1 MFMKQLFFTLYAAVF
16 HLCRIF
22 PVQKKRVALISMHN
36 AGFHDSLGEMERAF
50 REQNEGFFFVKIT
63 RKDLSLQTDAGVSA
77 LVRSILRAIGFFT
90 VKAYGLARS
99 KYIFLNDNFMPLA
112 SLRLSKK
119 AVVTQLWHAE
129 GAFKRFGQDIDQ
141 PPEIRAREAAGN
153 AKLSFVVCSSE
164 SVAPHYASAF
174 HVNREQV
181 LPLGSPRTDFFFRPH
196 DLVALR
202 ARFDESYP
210 QCRGKKLVLY
220 APTFRDDPDQ
230 DRDLLSRLD
239 TGLFTRHLGEEYALL
254 VRLHPQV
261 HADTRT
267 LTGAVDLTSYPD
279 VSELVLLCDVLVTD
293 YSSIV
298 MDFALLR
305 KRCIFYAFDLEE
317 YERDRPFYFDYET
330 FVPGKIVR
338 TMPELVDEIEYGIL
352 DLARL
357 EQFRAFH
364 FGRPDGNAARRV
376 AEYVERVS
384 CGPEKHL

>member
-1 MFMKQLFFTLYAAVF
+1 MKQFFFTLYAVMF
-16 HLCRIF
+16 HLCRLF

-36 AGFHDSLGEMERAF
+36 ADFHDGLGEMERAF
-50 REQNEGFFFVKIT
+50 REREEGFFFTHIT
-63 RKDLSLQTDAGVSA
+63 RRDLCLQTDAGIAAFVCS
-77 LVRSILRAIGFFT
+77 VCRAVGFFT
-90 VKAYGLARS
+90 RKAYGLARS

-112 SLRLSKK
+112 SLHLSPK

-129 GAFKRFGQDIDQ
+129 GAFKRFGQDIGQ

-153 AKLSFVVCSSE
+153 ARLTFVVCSSE

-174 HVNREQV
+174 HVSREQV
-181 LPLGSPRTDFFFRPH
+181 LPLGSPRTDFFFRPQ
-196 DLVALR
+196 DITTLR
-202 ARFDESYP
+202 ASFNERYP

-220 APTFRDDPDQ
+220 APTFRDDPEKDK
-230 DRDLLSRLD
+230 DLLSRLD
-239 TGLFTRHLGEEYALL
+239 PDLFTRHLGEEYALL
-254 VRLHPQV
+254 VRLHPQI
-261 HADTRT
+261 HADTRR
-267 LTGAVDLTSYPD
+267 LEGVADLTSYPD

-338 TMPELVDEIEYGIL
+338 TMPELVDEIEHGIL

-357 EQFRAFH
+357 ERFRSFH

-376 AEYVERVS
+376 ADYVTS
-384 CGPEKHL
+384 LSHS

>member
-1 MFMKQLFFTLYAAVF
+1 MKQFFFTLYAVMF
-16 HLCRIF
+16 HLCRAF

-36 AGFHDSLGEMERAF
+36 AGFRGSLGEMERTF
-50 REQNEGFFFVKIT
+50 QELDEGFFFVKIT
-63 RKDLSLQTDAGVSA
+63 RRDLDLQTDAGLIA
-77 LVRSILRAIGFFT
+77 LMRSVFRAIGFFT

-112 SLRLSKK
+112 SLRLSTK

-129 GAFKRFGQDIDQ
+129 GAFKRFGHDIDQ
-141 PPEIRAREAAGN
+141 PAEIRAREAAAN
-153 AKLSFVVCSSE
+153 EKLNFVVCSSE
-164 SVAPHYASAF
+164 SVAPHYATAF
-174 HVNREQV
+174 HVEPGQV
-181 LPLGSPRTDFFFRPH
+181 LALGSPRTDFFFRPH
-196 DLVALR
+196 DFAALR

-220 APTFRDDPDQ
+220 APTFRDDPIKDKA
-230 DRDLLSRLD
+230 LLSRLD
-239 TGLFTRHLGEEYALL
+239 AGLFARQLGGEYALL

-267 LTGAVDLTSYPD
+267 LEGAVDLTAYPD
-279 VSELVLLCDVLVTD
+279 VSELVLLSDVLVTD

-317 YERDRPFYFDYET
+317 YEQDRPFYFDYKT
-330 FVPGKIVR
+330 FVPGRIVR
-338 TMPELVDEIEYGIL
+338 TMPELIDEIEYGVL

-376 AEYVERVS
+376 AEYVKS
-384 CGPEKHL
+384 L

>member
-1 MFMKQLFFTLYAAVF
+1 MKRFFFALYAVMF
-16 HLCRIF
+16 HLCRVF

-36 AGFHDSLGEMERAF
+36 ADFHDGLGEMERAF
-50 REQNEGFFFVKIT
+50 REQNAGFFFTRIT
-63 RKDLSLQTDAGVSA
+63 RRDLALQTNGGVRA
-77 LVRSILRAIGFFT
+77 LLRSLLRAVGFFT
-90 VKAYGLARS
+90 GKAYGLARA

-112 SLRLSKK
+112 GLHLSKQT
-119 AVVTQLWHAE
+119 VVVQLWHAE
-129 GAFKRFGQDIDQ
+129 GAFKRFGQDIAQ

-174 HVNREQV
+174 HVRPEQV

-196 DLVALR
+196 DLEGLR
-202 ARFDESYP
+202 TRFDAQYP
-210 QCRGKKLVLY
+210 QCKGKKLVLD
-220 APTFRDDPDQ
+220 APTFRDDPEQ
-230 DRDLLSRLD
+230 DKQLLSRLD
-239 TGLFTRHLGEEYALL
+239 TGLFNRHLGDEYALL

-261 HADTRT
+261 HADTRA
-267 LTGAVDLTSYPD
+267 LEGAVNLTAYPD

-305 KRCIFYAFDLEE
+305 KRCIFYAFDLEA
-317 YERDRPFYFDYET
+317 YQRSRPFYFNYEQ

-338 TMPELVDEIEYGIL
+338 TMLELVDEIEHGVL

-357 EQFRAFH
+357 ERFRTFH
-364 FGRPDGNAARRV
+364 FGRPDGGAARRV
-376 AEYVERVS
+376 ADYVENL
-384 CGPEKHL
+384 PDM